1 MDSNIR
7 FSFSEPFLLHRR
19 KVFSGFSLGLGAS
32 LLLCSLFFLSNSLRV
47 PKNSLFLPLFNTSG
61 ANSSFGSYPLSLN
74 SSHSYNHSSQ
84 INASEISSVIVSKS
98 SEVNV
103 SSVDDKKN
111 SSFSSNLGG
120 NVGNIDASLY
130 SGNISKSIE
139 GMHEGDLVGKKNESV
154 TQKME
159 KKKGDLYEDCDIF
172 DGKWV
177 RDDSKPYYPLGS
189 CPFIDR
195 DFDCHINGRPDIEY
209 VKWKWQP
216 NQCNIP
222 RYD

>member
-1 MDSNIR
+1 MLVFFASTMDSNYR

-61 ANSSFGSYPLSLN
+61 SNSSFASPPLSFN
-74 SSHSYNHSSQ
+74 SSHSSQ
-84 INASEISSVIVSKS
+84 INASEISSVVVSRT

-103 SSVDDKKN
+103 SSVELVSDKKN
-111 SSFSSNLGG
+111 SSFITNLGD
-120 NVGNIDASLY
+120 NVINIDASLY
-130 SGNISKSIE
+130 NGNISVN
-139 GMHEGDLVGKKNESV
+139 GMHGGH
-154 TQKME
+154 QME
-159 KKKGDLYEDCDIF
+159 KMKGGLYEDCDIF

-195 DFDCHINGRPDIEY
+195 DFDCHINGRPDAEY

-216 NQCNIP
+216 NKCHIP